1 MISIIVSTYNR
12 EKYLIHCLDSVVNQ
26 SASKEDWELIVVN
39 NKSTDSTAII
49 LEEFIKKHKDKNV
62 YSFLE
67 TNQGLSYARNRGVKE
82 SVGDY
87 LVFIDD
93 DAFLDENYIKEL
105 KKYLSIYDDK
115 LLGFGGKI
123 KPFLEV
129 PLPNW
134 MSKYLMPLMSVI
146 DLGND
151 VKLFKNSKYP
161 IGANMGFSKAVLD
174 KVGLFNVK
182 LGRSAKNLMGG
193 EEKDLFFRIK
203 ELGAPIYYFPN
214 IFVHHVVPEARLN
227 ISFIKKQALGIGI
240 SEKVRTKNEGKINY
254 WIRIVIEVYK
264 WTATIILSI
273 FYCLKLQ
280 PAKSK
285 MLIKFRYW
293 VSKGLLTNLESN

>member
-1 MISIIVSTYNR
+1 MISVIVSTYNR
-12 EKYLIHCLDSVVNQ
+12 EKYLVNCLNSVVAQN
-26 SASKEDWELIVVN
+26 ASKEDWELIIVN

-49 LEEFIKKHKDKNV
+49 IKNFVEEHKSKNV
-62 YSFLE
+62 LTFLE

-82 SVGDY
+82 ASGNY
-87 LVFIDD
+87 FVFIDD
-93 DAFLDENYIKEL
+93 DAFLDINYIKEL
-105 KKYLSIYDDK
+105 KTYLNNYNNEM
-115 LLGFGGKI
+115 LAFGGKI
-123 KPFLEV
+123 KPFLEA

-134 MSKYLMPLMSVI
+134 MTKYLMPLMSVI
-146 DLGND
+146 DLGNE

-161 IGANMGFSKAVLD
+161 IGANMGFSKALLD

-214 IFVHHVVPEARLN
+214 VFVHHVIPESRLN
-227 ISFIKKQALGIGI
+227 LKFIKNQALGIGI
-240 SEKVRTKNEGKINY
+240 SEKIRTKNEGTTNY
-254 WIRIVIEVYK
+254 IYRIIIELYK
-264 WTATIILSI
+264 WIATIFLSLLFLI
-273 FYCLKLQ
+273 KIQ

-293 VSKGLLTNLESN
+293 VSKGLLLNIEGY